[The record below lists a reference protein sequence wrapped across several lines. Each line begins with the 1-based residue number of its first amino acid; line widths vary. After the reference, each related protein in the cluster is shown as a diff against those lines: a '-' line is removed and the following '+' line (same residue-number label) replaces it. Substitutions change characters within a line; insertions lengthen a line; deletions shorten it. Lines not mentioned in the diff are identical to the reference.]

1 MNKEIHAEEVKRH
14 IQCCIDTENCIFC
27 SFFKEGCDKSTF
39 GKLML
44 NAIVQLEHERDEL
57 LQKNQQLERERDAA
71 IEDMYHASSVDGSF
85 CDICKYNGPQCKK
98 EEFTY
103 IDCWE
108 WRGTQ
113 EEV

>member
-44 NAIVQLEHERDEL
+44 NAIVQF
-57 LQKNQQLERERDAA
+57 ERERDEARNDLDTINYA
-71 IEDMYHASSVDGSF
+71 NTELYSAYEAMKRVR
-85 CDICKYNGPQCKK
+85 
-98 EEFTY
+98 T
-103 IDCWE
+103 
-108 WRGTQ
+108 T
-113 EEV
+113 